1 MSALTLELSTDVDI
15 TISGIDNFDL
25 SGYAVAVGDVNN
37 DGITDL
43 AIGAP
48 LADPGGRVGA
58 GETYVILGPMLAGTT
73 ALLTNADITVNGIDE
88 RDYSGYGVAI
98 GDVNNDGADDLII
111 GAKGANP
118 GERND
123 AGEAYILFGPLRSG
137 TLELSADADVTI
149 NGISAGNDAG
159 RSVATGD
166 LNGDGAVDLII
177 GADQVSFQDGRDHVG
192 QTYVLFGPLLPG
204 TLELSTDADVTING
218 IDRLD
223 NSGVG
228 LASGDINNDGV
239 DDLIIGARRED
250 PGGRIDAG
258 ETYVIFGPFMP
269 GTIELSTD
277 ADITVNSIDE
287 DDLSSI
293 GLASGGVNNDSLDDL
308 VIGASWADP
317 EARSDAG
324 ETYVLFGP
332 MNAGKFELSTD
343 TNIAIRGIDPGD
355 YSGIA
360 VAVGDVNSD
369 GAEDLI
375 IGAHSA
381 DPSGLT
387 DAGVTYVVFG
397 PVVDGPSPATPTQS
411 DTPGRIVY
419 GCTPQ
424 GAFDVCVME
433 PDGTDEVR
441 LTGESDHEGWPTWSP
456 DGTRISYRANGWV
469 IITMN
474 ADGSDKVTL
483 PWTSGANE
491 GKHSW
496 SPDGKKIAV
505 SREVGGRPAGEVY
518 IDGGR
523 LWLGGDAFD
532 PAWSPD
538 GTKIA
543 FRSRRDGADEIYVA
557 NIDGSGVTRLTDSGA
572 FDGWPDWSPDG
583 ARIAFYSNRD
593 GNEEIY
599 VMNADGSGQTNLVQ
613 DTEYHADKN
622 PSWSPDGTR
631 IAYYRDGQIWVMNAD
646 GSGKKQISSGS
657 GGDHPDWGP

>member
-1 MSALTLELSTDVDI
+1 M
-15 TISGIDNFDL
+15 
-25 SGYAVAVGDVNN
+25 
-37 DGITDL
+37 
-43 AIGAP
+43 
-48 LADPGGRVGA
+48 
-58 GETYVILGPMLAGTT
+58 
-73 ALLTNADITVNGIDE
+73 
-88 RDYSGYGVAI
+88 
-98 GDVNNDGADDLII
+98 
-111 GAKGANP
+111 
-118 GERND
+118 
-123 AGEAYILFGPLRSG
+123 
-137 TLELSADADVTI
+137 
-149 NGISAGNDAG
+149 
-159 RSVATGD
+159 
-166 LNGDGAVDLII
+166 
-177 GADQVSFQDGRDHVG
+177 
-192 QTYVLFGPLLPG
+192 
-204 TLELSTDADVTING
+204 
-218 IDRLD
+218 
-223 NSGVG
+223 
-228 LASGDINNDGV
+228 
-239 DDLIIGARRED
+239 
-250 PGGRIDAG
+250 
-258 ETYVIFGPFMP
+258 
-269 GTIELSTD
+269 
-277 ADITVNSIDE
+277 
-287 DDLSSI
+287 
-293 GLASGGVNNDSLDDL
+293 
-308 VIGASWADP
+308 IGASWADP

-646 GSGKKQISSGS
+646 GLGKKQISSGS